1 MCNPFLNSRAKENKM
16 KKLNFYSY
24 EDLKDLGLGSRLII
38 KRKVKRGDNKPLRNL
53 NKKGKPKC

>member
-1 MCNPFLNSRAKENKM
+1 MLSIDD
-16 KKLNFYSY
+16 YY
-24 EDLKDLGLGSRLII
+24 TYQDLKDLGLGSRLTI